1 MFKDLR
7 SCIFN
12 LCLGMVIASVI
23 GMCSIYYAI
32 EKVSNG
38 WYLAQ
43 KSLKF
48 LFFIF
53 VVLYLIFYIGLFV
66 TAMIKY
72 RIKQKLCTY
81 TNMKIIILSYLIFI
95 PLSSMVDRLNQ
106 R

>member
-7 SCIFN
+7 SCVFN
-12 LCLGMVIASVI
+12 VCLGMVIASVT
-23 GMCSIYYAI
+23 GMCGIYYAI

-43 KSLKF
+43 NGLKV

-53 VVLYLIFYIGLFV
+53 VVLFLVFYVGLFV

-72 RIKQKLCTY
+72 QIKKKLCTY
-81 TNMKIIILSYLIFI
+81 TNMKIIFLSYIIFV
-95 PLSSMVDRLNQ
+95 PLSSMVDRIN
-106 R
+106 